1 MDARQISSKPGS
13 KTAILFLLMAV
24 FLLLASPLWDAAQ
37 AAAPHYTFG
46 TDYRPYLSQEDQGVY
61 PRGVWV
67 DGDTVYLVFVE
78 EDGSTGHDAV
88 WFTKST
94 DASKTWTNPLRVD
107 TSGIKNQ
114 WRPSVVVDSDGYIH
128 VTWQDKRVA
137 DSGWEIWYSRS
148 ANGGASFGN
157 AQLISG
163 HGDVGGDYDHRR
175 PRLDVRNP
183 SNRDLGGDDVCIVW
197 TRVGDGIPHKV
208 QFAKSINRGVSFS
221 APVTIATV
229 NTALDDENKEVCP
242 DIAVDSAGTAHVV
255 WTNLISGHRAVVH
268 SKSADGTSWSTPV
281 KVNSGYG
288 PADTT
293 IYMKPVIDTD
303 GSNHLYVA
311 WYAPPSGETLKA
323 NIYFSRSTDS
333 GSSWTI
339 QKKVND
345 TYEDKRDFVDCA
357 YPSLRVYDYS
367 SSADAAYDVLQPQ
380 GVRVFVCWKDTR
392 LDTAGGGNIYFAAST
407 DYGAAWSPNTPVDN
421 MPDKDFYPHS
431 SVGVNGNGQAFVAFA
446 YDIGEGTKQVYVTR
460 GHPCRWVRRTNP
472 VLSPGPT
479 GTWDDQDVA
488 HPWVVR
494 DHQTGNFFMWYTGES
509 STTGIHQIG
518 YARSSDGVNWTKE
531 TSNPVISTGPLAPW
545 DTEVFNPVIMHSPG
559 GDDSTSHKY
568 KAWVTGICQAG
579 QWRALYYT
587 SPYGV
592 NWTPGHSGPVLDVGP
607 SAWDAEGVSP
617 CSVIKN
623 GSQYR
628 MWYLGRSGQGAQSV
642 GYATSSDGV
651 NWTKYS
657 GNPVFTGVN
666 GRWDTKVYY
675 FQVRYARGMYR
686 MSYTG
691 KGSPYKIGYA
701 TSPDGINWTRSKAP
715 SAPWSQTDSPWFGQ
729 AGNGFD
735 RAHVLSPFIFNNG
748 PDYYMYYYGFED
760 PELIQGA
767 AKIGLATRTY
777 EQSEWETDS
786 FAFELPAGSS
796 ASAYQTRGI
805 PLIFADDSASAVF
818 GPAIGDYS
826 TKNMRIGRWSPSS
839 GAYNEYPDVGV
850 VDPGWAGWF
859 LFRSGLSY
867 IFNGYKVTGSD
878 YSGVLGLGW
887 AGGDLGPGWN
897 QVSNPY
903 NHTIDLN
910 GAIVYNSTSLY
921 YLFAGGN
928 TLTQPAFWTYDGT
941 YHQTTS
947 LAAGEAGWVKNLS
960 SSDVGIAVPDT
971 TAAFPALTH
980 DAGDKADLEQPPAPP
995 GVLDASVGPGGGG
1008 GGGCFIASAGSASG
1022 PVRLA
1027 VFSLIL
1033 LAGLAL
1039 LGLGFYRSRC

>member
-1 MDARQISSKPGS
+1 MSA
-13 KTAILFLLMAV
+13 L
-24 FLLLASPLWDAAQ
+24 PLWEAAY

-46 TDYRPYLSQEDQGVY
+46 TNVRPHDFAEEQSVY

-67 DGDTVYLVFVE
+67 DGNNVYLVFVQ
-78 EDGSTGHDAV
+78 EDESTFKDAV

-94 DASKTWTNPLRVD
+94 NAGKTWTNPLRVD
-107 TSGIKNQ
+107 TTGSNHQ

-128 VTWQDKRVA
+128 VTWQDLRVA
-137 DSGWEIWYSRS
+137 DAGWEIWYARS
-148 ANGGASFGN
+148 TNSGTSFGN

-163 HGDVGGDYDHRR
+163 HGDIGGDYDHRR
-175 PRLDVRNP
+175 PRIDVGNP
-183 SNRDLGGDDVCIVW
+183 ANRDLGGDDVCIVW

-208 QFAKSINRGVSFS
+208 QFAKSTNRGVSFG
-221 APVTIATV
+221 ALVTIDTV
-229 NTALDDENKEVCP
+229 NAVLDDDTEEVCP

-255 WTNLISGHRAVVH
+255 WSDLISGHRAVVH
-268 SKSADGTSWSTPV
+268 GKSANGTSWSTPV
-281 KVNSGYG
+281 KVNSGPG
-288 PADTT
+288 PTDTQV
-293 IYMKPVIDTD
+293 YMEPVIDTD

-311 WYAPPSGETLKA
+311 WYSKYSGDSVKA
-323 NIYFSRSTDS
+323 NIYFSRSTNS
-333 GSSWTI
+333 GSSWTS

-345 TYEDKRDFVDCA
+345 TYEDKRDLADCA

-367 SSADAAYDVLQPQ
+367 SASDAAYDALQPQ
-380 GVRVFVCWKDTR
+380 GVRVFVCWRDTR
-392 LDTAGGGNIYFAAST
+392 LAPSDGNGNIYFASST
-407 DYGAAWSPNTPVDN
+407 DYGASWSPNTPVDD
-421 MPDKDFYPHS
+421 MPDEAFYHHS

-446 YDIGEGTKQVYVTR
+446 HDLPGEIRQVYVAR

-472 VLSPGPT
+472 VLSPGST
-479 GTWDDQDVA
+479 GAWDDKDVA

-494 DHQTGNFFMWYTGES
+494 DQQTGNSFMWYTGENT
-509 STTGIHQIG
+509 TTGTHQIG
-518 YARSSDGVNWTKE
+518 YARSTDGVNWTKE
-531 TSNPVISTGPLAPW
+531 ANNPVISPGPLAPW

-568 KAWVTGICQAG
+568 KAWVTGACQAG

-587 SPYGV
+587 SPDGV

-607 SAWDAEGVSP
+607 DLWDAEGVSP

-628 MWYLGRSGQGAQSV
+628 MWYMGRGGQGANSV

-657 GNPVFTGVN
+657 GNPVFTGVD
-666 GRWDTKVYY
+666 GRWDINVYY
-675 FQVRYARGMYR
+675 FQVRYAQGMYR
-686 MSYTG
+686 MSYSG

-701 TSPDGINWTRSKAP
+701 TSQDGINWTRTKIPGAS
-715 SAPWSQTDSPWFGQ
+715 WSQTDSPWFGP

-760 PELIQGA
+760 PALIHGA

-786 FAFELPAGSS
+786 FAFDLPAGSS

-805 PLIFADDSASAVF
+805 PLVFADDSASAVF
-818 GPAIGDYS
+818 GPAIGEYN

-839 GAYNEYPDVGV
+839 GAYNEYPSVGS

-867 IFNGYKVTGSD
+867 IFNGYKVNGSD
-878 YSGVLGLGW
+878 FSGVLGLGW
-887 AGGDLGPGWN
+887 DGTTISPGWN
-897 QVSNPY
+897 QVPNPY
-903 NHTIDLN
+903 NHTVDLN

-928 TLTQPAFWTYDGT
+928 ALTQPAFWTYAGS
-941 YHQTTS
+941 YSQAAS

-960 SSDVGIAVPDT
+960 SSDVKIAFPDT
-971 TAAFPALTH
+971 TADFPAPSH

-995 GVLDASVGPGGGG
+995 GALDASVGSGGGGG
-1008 GGGCFIASAGSASG
+1008 GGGCFIASAGSSSG

-1027 VFSLIL
+1027 VVSLIFP
-1033 LAGLAL
+1033 AGLAA
-1039 LGLGFYRSRC
+1039 LGLGVRRFRR